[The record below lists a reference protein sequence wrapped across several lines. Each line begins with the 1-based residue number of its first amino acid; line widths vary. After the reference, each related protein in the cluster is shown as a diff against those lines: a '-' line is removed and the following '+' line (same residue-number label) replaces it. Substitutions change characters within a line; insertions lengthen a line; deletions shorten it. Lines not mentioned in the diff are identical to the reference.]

1 MGMRKS
7 LYRRAS
13 RQLETR
19 DLERD
24 ASAAGR
30 RVSGPD
36 PALVRLDDRPG
47 DREAEAAAA
56 RARGIGPVEAIE
68 DELALARRDPRP
80 VVVDHHPQVAAGGDR
95 GDSDDAVDRGV
106 LDRVADHVP
115 EHLREAIAVGDQAA
129 RGGWPD

>member
-13 RQLETR
+13 RRLETR

-56 RARGIGPVEAIE
+56 AAARARGIGPVEAIE

-80 VVVDHHPQVAAGGDR
+80 VVVDHDPQVAAGGDR
-95 GDSDDAVDRGV
+95 GDGDDAVDRSV

-115 EHLREAIAVGDQAA
+115 EHLRE
-129 RGGWPD
+129 